1 MAQVAGSA
9 AGMIAWRER
18 WLSLYDSGR
27 YDYTVRERATD
38 IVTDKDGVQSFYCR
52 DVNGLEYEFT
62 YDPAAAR

>member
-1 MAQVAGSA
+1 MKN
-9 AGMIAWRER
+9 
-18 WLSLYDSGR
+18 
-27 YDYTVRERATD
+27 TVRERATD